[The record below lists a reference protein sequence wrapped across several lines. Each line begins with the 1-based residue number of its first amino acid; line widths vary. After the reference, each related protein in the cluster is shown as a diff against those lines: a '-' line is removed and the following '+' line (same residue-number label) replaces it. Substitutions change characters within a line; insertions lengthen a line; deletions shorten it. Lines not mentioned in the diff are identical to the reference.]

1 MPLILTETQDAIG
14 TMVMNHAEKR
24 NALSEAMIGEITTA
38 LACFREQDIRAAVLR
53 APAGT
58 KVWSA
63 GHDVGELP
71 DRGRDP
77 LGWGDSLR
85 VLVRAIQEFPA
96 PVIALLEGG
105 VWGGGCEVAMACDI
119 LVATP
124 ETAFAITPAKL
135 GVPYNL
141 GGILTLM
148 NMVPLPIAK
157 EMLFTAQPIPA
168 AQALNLG
175 VINYIRPTAEIE
187 AFVYGLASQIVANS
201 PLSIAVMKEELRLLA
216 SGRTLSPELFERIQ
230 GLRRIVYD
238 SHDYQEGLRMRSGR
252 SANPGSWADNQQAGH
267 ENHRSHRGWRGSVQ
281 LDSHGGFGQ
290 ISLALHEVGG
300 PYRRSM

>member
-1 MPLILTETQDAIG
+1 MPLILTETRDAIG
-14 TMVMNHAEKR
+14 VIVLNHVQKR
-24 NALSEAMIGEITTA
+24 NALSEALIHEVTVA
-38 LACFREQDIRAAVLR
+38 LKGFRENNIRAVVLR
-53 APAGT
+53 APPGV

-63 GHDVGELP
+63 GHDVSELP

-77 LGWGDSLR
+77 LGWSDSLR

-96 PVIALLEGG
+96 PVIALIEGG

-124 ETAFAITPAKL
+124 EATFAITPAKL

-148 NMVPLPIAK
+148 NMIPLPVAK

-168 AQALNLG
+168 VQALNLG
-175 VINYIRPTAEIE
+175 MINYIKSAEEIDS
-187 AFVYGLASQIVANS
+187 FVYGLAAQIVANS

-216 SGRTLSPELFERIQ
+216 SAHAITPELFERIQ
-230 GLRRIVYD
+230 GLRRVVYD
-238 SHDYQEGLRMRSGR
+238 SHDYQEGLNAFREKRKPRFEGK
-252 SANPGSWADNQQAGH
+252 
-267 ENHRSHRGWRGSVQ
+267 
-281 LDSHGGFGQ
+281 
-290 ISLALHEVGG
+290 
-300 PYRRSM
+300 

>member
-1 MPLILTETQDAIG
+1 VPFVLTQIKDAIG
-14 TMVMNHAEKR
+14 TIVLNHSEKR
-24 NALSEAMIGEITTA
+24 NALSEALIAEIVATLEDFKA
-38 LACFREQDIRAAVLR
+38 QNIRVVVLR
-53 APAGT
+53 AATGV

-63 GHDVGELP
+63 GHDVSELP

-77 LGWGDSLR
+77 LGWSDSLR

-96 PVIALLEGG
+96 PIIALIEGG

-124 ETAFAITPAKL
+124 DVTFAITPAKL

-141 GGILTLM
+141 GGMLTLM
-148 NMVPLPIAK
+148 NMIPLPIAK

-175 VINYIRPTAEIE
+175 IINYIKSKEEIE
-187 AFVYGLASQIVANS
+187 AFVDGVATQIVANS
-201 PLSIAVMKEELRLLA
+201 PLSIAVMKEELRLLTGA
-216 SGRTLSPELFERIQ
+216 HAVTPELFERIQ

-238 SHDYQEGLRMRSGR
+238 SHDYQEGLNAFREKRKPQFTG
-252 SANPGSWADNQQAGH
+252 
-267 ENHRSHRGWRGSVQ
+267 
-281 LDSHGGFGQ
+281 
-290 ISLALHEVGG
+290 
-300 PYRRSM
+300 

>member
-1 MPLILTETQDAIG
+1 MPESPPEKTMPLILTEIRDTIG
-14 TMVMNHAEKR
+14 TIVMNHPQKR
-24 NALSEAMIGEITTA
+24 NALSEALIDEITVA
-38 LACFREQDIRAAVLR
+38 LESFRKQNIRAAVLR
-53 APAGT
+53 APGGV

-63 GHDVGELP
+63 GHDVSELP

-77 LGWGDSLR
+77 LGWSDSLR
-85 VLVRAIQEFPA
+85 VLVRAIQDFPA
-96 PVIALLEGG
+96 PVIALIEGG
-105 VWGGGCEVAMACDI
+105 VWGGGCEVAMACDL

-124 ETAFAITPAKL
+124 EATFAITPAKL

-148 NMVPLPIAK
+148 NMIPLPVAK

-175 VINYIRPTAEIE
+175 VINYIKPFEEIE
-187 AFVYGLASQIVANS
+187 SFVYGLATHIAANS

-216 SGRTLSPELFERIQ
+216 SAHAITPELFERIQ

-238 SHDYQEGLRMRSGR
+238 SHDYQEGLNAFREKRKPAFKGK
-252 SANPGSWADNQQAGH
+252 
-267 ENHRSHRGWRGSVQ
+267 
-281 LDSHGGFGQ
+281 
-290 ISLALHEVGG
+290 
-300 PYRRSM
+300 